1 VINPSDN
8 SKGCPTH
15 SLRLAA
21 GHDPAK
27 RAQILEG
34 AGRVIGR
41 MGYDAA
47 SVNDIAREAG
57 VSKGTIYVYFSSK
70 EDLFEELMEEVRE
83 SLFRELEAELERP
96 GTLKDRLLRYA
107 TVLAARLCSDRV
119 IRAHRVII
127 GVTERMP
134 EIGARFYD
142 RGATRGTRLLV
153 GFLEPEVAAGRL
165 NIPDIP
171 LAASQFF
178 ELCMVGLFRPRL
190 LGHMPVPPTE
200 AEIDRIVSAGVDMF
214 LCRYSAPEARAA
226 QVASKT

>member
-1 VINPSDN
+1 
-8 SKGCPTH
+8 
-15 SLRLAA
+15 
-21 GHDPAK
+21 
-27 RAQILEG
+27 
-34 AGRVIGR
+34 

-70 EDLFEELMEEVRE
+70 EDLFEELMDEVRE

-107 TVLAARLCSDRV
+107 TVLATRLCSDRV

-165 NIPDIP
+165 TIPDIP

-190 LGHMPVPPTE
+190 LGHMPAPPTE
-200 AEIDRIVSAGVDMF
+200 AEVARIVSAGVDMF
-214 LCRYSAPEARAA
+214 LCRYSAPVGR
-226 QVASKT
+226 